1 MSANPI
7 FLSTVENNLMIR
19 IRPDSILYSVTD
31 ENEQT
36 LLRQEINMIPGKK
49 ANSAVYEHFFNQ
61 PELDILSENVSIL
74 LENNAWQLIPDELF
88 REENMNDLFE
98 MEFGKSDDELLKYML
113 MPKWGMHLVYRVPA
127 VMIGF
132 FEEKYSEVVFEHHIS
147 RLLKK
152 SIVKSAEAVY
162 ANLRKDAVDIFAVK
176 GSMLHLAGT
185 FEVKTNEDISYFILN
200 VYEQLELDT
209 ESFTLNIITE
219 NNVNEELVKMI
230 GDYVVN
236 IKSSKI

>member
-1 MSANPI
+1 M
-7 FLSTVENNLMIR
+7 
-19 IRPDSILYSVTD
+19 
-31 ENEQT
+31 
-36 LLRQEINMIPGKK
+36 
-49 ANSAVYEHFFNQ
+49 
-61 PELDILSENVSIL
+61 
-74 LENNAWQLIPDELF
+74 
-88 REENMNDLFE
+88 
-98 MEFGKSDDELLKYML
+98 
-113 MPKWGMHLVYRVPA
+113 
-127 VMIGF
+127 
-132 FEEKYSEVVFEHHIS
+132 FEHHIS